1 MSRFRQPSIL
11 PGFRADAGL
20 HHLLLE
26 RDRADPLAA
35 LIIKGSSPEPGQAQ
49 GHPARPARDRF
60 LSPGRDFGAAL
71 LAAVVNAIFGF
82 IVAWTLVRYEFPGR
96 RLVDALIDLPFPL
109 PTAGMSIALTAVF
122 APNGWLGEK
131 LASVGVQ
138 VAYTWI
144 GVVVALI
151 LIGLPFVVRSVQPAL
166 IEVQRDLEDAAETLG
181 ASPWQIFRRII
192 LLPAVLPA
200 VLTRFTL
207 AFARGIGEYGSVV
220 FISGNLPMKT
230 RSHTALIVIKLEQFR
245 MQAAAALGLAML
257 VMSFDHAVRD
267 QPGAGLGA
275 PTSRGGGSLMAGAAH
290 IVEERRRV
298 EAGARGAHRADPGR
312 CRVPGAAPARAARR
326 RS

>member
-11 PGFRADAGL
+11 PGFGL
-20 HHLLLE
+20 TLGFTTFFLSAIVLI
-26 RDRADPLAA
+26 PLAA
-35 LIIKGSSPEPGQAQ
+35 LVIKGSTPGFTELKEILLDPRAV
-49 GHPARPARDRF
+49 ASYR
-60 LSPGRDFGAAL
+60 LSFGAAL

-96 RLVDALIDLPFPL
+96 RLVDALIDLPFAL
-109 PTAGMSIALTAVF
+109 PTAVSGIALTAVF
-122 APNGWLGEK
+122 APNGWLGLK
-131 LASVGVQ
+131 LAGFGIQ

-192 LLPAVLPA
+192 MPAVLPA
-200 VLTRFTL
+200 LLTGFTL

-230 RSHTALIVIKLEQFR
+230 EITPLLIVIKLEQFDYL
-245 MQAAAALGLAML
+245 AAAALGLAML
-257 VMSFDHAVRD
+257 VMSFVMLFAINLV
-267 QPGAGLGA
+267 QAWG
-275 PTSRGGGSLMAGAAH
+275 
-290 IVEERRRV
+290 RRRHV
-298 EAGARGAHRADPGR
+298 AAGR
-312 CRVPGAAPARAARR
+312 
-326 RS
+326 